1 MATFLVGGPL
11 QHVKAVNISKP
22 LGEIS
27 TLRYL
32 AEKSY
37 DKKIVEDLS
46 ESCATTDFTPG
57 DFLPDFEAFSRMIP
71 LQPGNCPI
79 LPGLCSR
86 TVAFPFLAI
95 ILVAGNQRHECPV
108 ASNGVLRR
116 ALSNVN

>member
-1 MATFLVGGPL
+1 MTKFLVGGLL
-11 QHVKAVNISKP
+11 QHVNALNISKP

-46 ESCATTDFTPG
+46 ESFVTTEFTSSDFRPH
-57 DFLPDFEAFSRMIP
+57 FEAFSRMIP
-71 LQPGNCPI
+71 YQPGNCPI
-79 LPGLCSR
+79 LLVMCSR
-86 TVAFPFLAI
+86 IVAFPFLAI
-95 ILVAGNQRHECPV
+95 IFVAVNQRHECPV
-108 ASNGVLRR
+108 ASNCVLRR